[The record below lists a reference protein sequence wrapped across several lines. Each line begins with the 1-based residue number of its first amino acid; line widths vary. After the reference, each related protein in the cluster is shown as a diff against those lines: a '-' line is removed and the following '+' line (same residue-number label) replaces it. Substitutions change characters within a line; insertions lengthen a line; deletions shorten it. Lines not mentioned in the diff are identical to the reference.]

1 VHSANHF
8 KGFSV
13 YKTMETAKKPSRK
26 SESKASEEK
35 IKSAY
40 VETVLT
46 QGSRPV
52 SVYKFCIDLGIKEED
67 FYNVY
72 GSFDGLEKQIWKGF
86 IDITINRLKSD
97 KAFHSFTS
105 REKILAF
112 YFTLLEELKS
122 RRSYVLFQLDHS
134 RKFEFVP
141 EYLKGFKQEFELFF
155 ESILNSGK
163 GNGEIA
169 TRPVLDKRY
178 PQLFWLHL
186 GFILLFWKEDSSAGF
201 EKTDAAI
208 EKSVNLAFDLI
219 GKGAVD
225 SAIDFGKFLY
235 QNKIK

>member
-1 VHSANHF
+1 
-8 KGFSV
+8 
-13 YKTMETAKKPSRK
+13 METTKKPSRK
-26 SESKASEEK
+26 SESKVSEDR

-40 VETVLT
+40 IETVLT

-52 SVYKFCIDLGIKEED
+52 SVYKFCLDLGIKEED
-67 FYNVY
+67 FYNLF
-72 GSFDGLEKQIWKGF
+72 GSFDGLENQIWKGF
-86 IDITINRLKSD
+86 IVRTINRLKSD
-97 KAFHSFTS
+97 KAFQTFIT

-122 RRSYVLFQLDHS
+122 HRSYVLFQLDNS
-134 RKFEFVP
+134 KKFELIP
-141 EYLKGFKQEFELFF
+141 EYIKGFKAEFESFF
-155 ESILNSGK
+155 DSTLNVGK
-163 GNGEIA
+163 GNGEVA
-169 TRPVLDKRY
+169 NRPVLDKRY

-186 GFILLFWKEDSSAGF
+186 GFILLFWKQDSSPGF

-225 SAIDFGKFLY
+225 SAIDFAKFLY

>member
-1 VHSANHF
+1 
-8 KGFSV
+8 
-13 YKTMETAKKPSRK
+13 METTKKSARK
-26 SESKASEEK
+26 SQNKVSENK

-40 VETVLT
+40 IEYVLI

-52 SVYKFCIDLGIKEED
+52 SVYKFCLDLGIKEED
-67 FYNVY
+67 FYNLF
-72 GSFDGLEKQIWKGF
+72 GTFDGLENHIWKGF
-86 IDITINRLKSD
+86 LGKTIDRLKSD
-97 KAFHSFTS
+97 KAFQTFTA

-122 RRSYVLFQLDHS
+122 SRSYVLFQLENS
-134 RKFEFVP
+134 RKFELVP
-141 EYLKGFKQEFELFF
+141 EYIKGFKVEFESFF
-155 ESILNSGK
+155 ESILNQAKGK
-163 GNGEIA
+163 GEVAN
-169 TRPVLDKRY
+169 RPILDKRY

-186 GFILLFWKEDSSAGF
+186 GFILLFWKEDSSPGF

-225 SAIDFGKFLY
+225 SAIDFAKFLY